1 MPRAPACPFYGGTHK
16 ERIVCLRDGA
26 GTMGRGELRM
36 DFPSQVCRLQYWM
49 KHCCGDWEAC
59 SLSPALAV
67 EYELHGDDK
76 PSEVCHNKAKEK
88 AEEKNRERI
97 RRTSRKSR
105 TLQGYLKWSSPEGLR
120 GIEAF
125 AREGMSKKKIA
136 EQCGCAVCTL
146 NHWIEDCPG
155 IAEAIKRGLQDYL
168 QQ

>member
-1 MPRAPACPFYGGTHK
+1 MPRAPACPFYGDTHK
-16 ERIVCLRDGA
+16 ERIVCLRDGV

-88 AEEKNRERI
+88 VKKEVKQRPRKQHSDAYDYQKWTRPSGLRKIEEY
-97 RRTSRKSR
+97 SRKGFSLNR
-105 TLQGYLKWSSPEGLR
+105 
-120 GIEAF
+120 
-125 AREGMSKKKIA
+125 IA
-136 EQCGCAVCTL
+136 KRCGCSTPTFRT
-146 NHWIEDCPG
+146 WTQKCPELE
-155 IAEAIKRGLQDYL
+155 EAIKRGRQS
-168 QQ
+168 Q